1 MPNKFE
7 SMIKEYFRNIK
18 KCITD
23 VDKNI
28 KSINNEYRPLITL
41 NLAIMINSYQKEIK
55 PTFEKLNENV
65 KNPEIFIIIINKL
78 LNLIDQLIKI
88 IEIDIANYKDEVI
101 NEMFKEIKINM
112 LLARAYAED
121 LGYNYIKEADE
132 EVLSKLNLTKDESK
146 INEFLMRKA
155 DKK

>member
-1 MPNKFE
+1 
-7 SMIKEYFRNIK
+7 
-18 KCITD
+18 
-23 VDKNI
+23 
-28 KSINNEYRPLITL
+28 
-41 NLAIMINSYQKEIK
+41 MINSYQKEIK
-55 PTFEKLNENV
+55 PTFEKLNEKV
-65 KNPEIFIIIINKL
+65 KNPEEFIIIINKL

-112 LLARAYAED
+112 LLARAYVED

-146 INEFLMRKA
+146 INEFLMRTA